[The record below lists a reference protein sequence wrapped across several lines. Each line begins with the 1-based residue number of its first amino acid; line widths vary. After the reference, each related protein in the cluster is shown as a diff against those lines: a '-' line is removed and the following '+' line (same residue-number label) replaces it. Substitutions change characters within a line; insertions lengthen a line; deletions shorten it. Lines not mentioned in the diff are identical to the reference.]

1 MKKFLVVLM
10 AVVMVFAFTSV
21 ALAADDDVTLKIGN
35 KTVNNGSNVYA
46 DVNDVLSV
54 SATVNGT
61 TVASGN
67 ITASGAT
74 IKDDAV
80 SFSEAGKYTVTFTVK
95 YTKGDS
101 EEAREDSKAF
111 TINFLIGESEANI
124 SSIKVTDAV
133 DADGNDA
140 GYDKASLTKISGK
153 YQAYV
158 DEDTNKIKLD
168 VTKARDSQNAEVVVV
183 GAEGG
188 YVGGNEITIKV
199 YPENGDTPAT
209 YTVAVNKIY
218 DVADC
223 GNLYLNE
230 KKLTADK
237 HDDYTVTYPYA
248 SKKGAVLHFEMT
260 YIGEIDFDIAK
271 SDEDYIDVKSTDS
284 GFDVKFIDTP
294 NGKNFDFDV
303 TVSAMNGDRD
313 EEISFTVYLEE
324 AEPVLL
330 DDLEITVGS
339 LKDDLKYTMYPSKFD
354 DETFAYSVFVP
365 YDSDFKKG
373 IDVFFEAD
381 YDKGITAKVGS
392 TALTRKKDIKVG
404 SVSAG
409 YDESFYIK
417 VTDGIDSSEYV
428 INVYYADKDASSKAT
443 LKSLSAKYGSN
454 YKTTAEISPDF
465 SATTYNYSINVP
477 TGTKSVRLTMSAEK
491 NATLVY
497 NGEIFSKTLEVSD
510 LKNGVNTVKV
520 VVMAEDCETTKTYTI
535 TINVGSVALTGLSFT
550 TNIGGISVSPVFSAN
565 TLNYIANVSNNVNTI
580 YVTPYGA
587 EGATISVFANS
598 GAYQAVNSGKT
609 SSGIA
614 LKEGLN
620 EIKVMVTS
628 GGSIKTYCLSVYRQP
643 AATKYQVS
651 SQKVILNGTSKD
663 LYAVNING
671 NNFIKLRDIAYL
683 LNGTSKQ
690 INISFNTSTNAA
702 YLASRTAY
710 TSMDGSENTAIK
722 LANPQISAQSFYLD
736 NASIYPV
743 AYNINRNNFVN
754 LRQLCAV
761 LDIGLTYSSATNTIT
776 LNTANSY
783 TAGQ

>member
-21 ALAADDDVTLKIGN
+21 ALAADDVTLKIGN
-35 KTVNNGSNVYA
+35 KTVNNDSNVYA
-46 DVNDVLSV
+46 DVNDGLSV
-54 SATVNGT
+54 QATPAAEGVTIINT
-61 TVASGN
+61 
-67 ITASGAT
+67 TASGAT

-101 EEAREDSKAF
+101 EEANEESKAF
-111 TINFLIGESEANI
+111 KINFLIGESKTNI
-124 SSIKVTDAV
+124 SSIRVHDAV
-133 DADGNDA
+133 NKEGRTV
-140 GYDKASLTKISGK
+140 GWDKAALTKTGDK

-158 DEDTNKIKLD
+158 DKDTAKIKLD
-168 VTKARDSQNAEVVVV
+168 IKLASDSQNATWEVV
-183 GAEGG
+183 GADNSG
-188 YVGGNEITIKV
+188 YVSGNEITIKV

-209 YTVAVNKIY
+209 YTVVVNKIY
-218 DVADC
+218 DVAEC
-223 GNLYLNE
+223 GNLYLN
-230 KKLTADK
+230 KVKLTPDK
-237 HDDYTVTYPYA
+237 RGNYTVNYPYS
-248 SKKGAVLHFEMT
+248 SKKGAALHFEMT

-271 SDEDYIDVKSTDS
+271 SDKDYIDVKSTDK
-284 GFDVKFIDTP
+284 GFDIRFIDTP
-294 NGKNFDFDV
+294 NGKSFDFDV
-303 TVSAMNGDRD
+303 TISAMNGDKD
-313 EEISFTVYLEE
+313 KEISFTVYLEE

-339 LKDDLKYTMYPSKFD
+339 LKDDLKYTMYPSKFND
-354 DETFAYSVFVP
+354 KTFEYSVFVP
-365 YDSDFKKG
+365 YDSDFKRG

-381 YDKGITAKVGS
+381 YGKGITAKVGS
-392 TALTRKKDIKVG
+392 TNLTRDKDVKVG
-404 SVSAG
+404 SVSDG
-409 YDESFYIK
+409 DDETFVIK
-417 VTDGIDSSEYV
+417 VTDGTDSSEYA
-428 INVYYADKDASSKAT
+428 IRVYYADKDASSKAN
-443 LKSLSAKYGSN
+443 LKSLSAKYGAN
-454 YKTTAEISPDF
+454 HKTTAEISPEF

-535 TINVGSVALTGLSFT
+535 SINVGSVALTGLSFT
-550 TNIGGISVSPVFSAN
+550 TNIGGISVSPAFSAN
-565 TLNYIANVSNNVNTI
+565 TLNYIANVSNSVNTI

-587 EGATISVFANS
+587 EGANISVFANS

-609 SSGIA
+609 SSGIS

-628 GGSIKTYCLSVYRQP
+628 GSSIKTYCLSVYRQP

-651 SQKVILNGTSKD
+651 SQKVILNGTPKD